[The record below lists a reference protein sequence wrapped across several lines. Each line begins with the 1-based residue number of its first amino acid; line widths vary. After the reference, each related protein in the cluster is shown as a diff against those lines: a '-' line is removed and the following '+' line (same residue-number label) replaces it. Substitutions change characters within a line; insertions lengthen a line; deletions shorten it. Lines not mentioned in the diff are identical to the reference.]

1 MNNKSTMFSFRV
13 KINTPLYKYLNE
25 YDNTGNTVSEHI
37 RSLIE
42 KHMTGDSNLNLNHY
56 IAMRRRSDWG
66 KYAAEWCRE
75 FMSENHREKLYKYTQ
90 EKMAYHDYE
99 D

>member
-1 MNNKSTMFSFRV
+1 MNNKSTMISFRV
-13 KINTPLYKYLNE
+13 KINSPLFKYLDE

-37 RSLIE
+37 RSVLE
-42 KHMTGDSNLNLNHY
+42 KHISGDSNLNLNHY

-75 FMSENHREKLYKYTQ
+75 FMSENHREMLYKYTQ
-90 EKMAYHDYE
+90 EKMLEHDY
-99 D
+99 DD